1 MRTLLRGQ
9 WRPALV
15 GTLVLLIITGFAYS
29 GVVTGLARA
38 LFPEQAEGSLV
49 RVNGR
54 VVGSALIGQKFTSP
68 WYFHSRPSATD
79 FNAAAS
85 GGSNRGPTDAKLAD
99 TMIVAAVAEAAQL
112 DAVPAGEVAADRATM
127 SASGIDPHI
136 SPLNAQ
142 QQLARVAAARGQ
154 SVDAV
159 RAILDAHTEGRT
171 FGILGER
178 RVNVLLLNIALD
190 SAFGPQ

>member
-1 MRTLLRGQ
+1 MRTLIRGQ

-15 GTLVLLIITGFAYS
+15 GTLVLLIITGFAYP

-112 DAVPAGEVAADRATM
+112 DAVPAGAVAADRATM